1 MISAMGDN
9 QLYDAATG
17 YVAGNVIA
25 NNVSGNLRRLHEE
38 NAEKLRYYIPEETL
52 SSEIAKFLLMGKKED
67 AFEYLNANFNMEI
80 VHVAQ
85 HQKNY
90 IYSLETMVKKRR
102 DKYAPFYN
110 RIGMDMPEQIQSM
123 TADKLCEILGVTNLH
138 IIDSKDGKTS
148 PSHPKEDFD
157 FGLILRAIIIIGLLV
172 LMIALGAS

>member
-1 MISAMGDN
+1 MENN
-9 QLYDAATG
+9 QLFNAATG
-17 YVAGNVIA
+17 YVTGNVIA
-25 NNVSGNLRRLHEE
+25 NNISRDLRRISEE
-38 NAEKLRYYIPEETL
+38 NAEKLKYYIPEETL
-52 SSEIAKFLLMGKKED
+52 SSEIANFLLMGKKED

-85 HQKNY
+85 HQKDY

-102 DKYAPFYN
+102 EKYAPFYN
-110 RIGMDMPEQIQSM
+110 RIGMDMPEQIQTI

-148 PSHPKEDFD
+148 PSHSKEDFD
-157 FGLILRAIIIIGLLV
+157 SGLILRAIIIIGLLV